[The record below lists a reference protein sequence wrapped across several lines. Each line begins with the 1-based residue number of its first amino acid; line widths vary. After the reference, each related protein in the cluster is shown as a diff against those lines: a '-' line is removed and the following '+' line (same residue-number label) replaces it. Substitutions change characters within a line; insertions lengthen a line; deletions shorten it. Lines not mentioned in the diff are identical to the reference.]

1 MKDYARYRWFY
12 TSKNTLV
19 VGGKNAAQNDELLT
33 HMLAM
38 KQSYY
43 VLHTSAPGSPF
54 SAIIKERG
62 KVSNEELKETAIF
75 TACFSQ
81 AWKTRAK
88 KTSVDIFT
96 CEQLSK
102 PKGAK
107 IGMWHVKG
115 KVKKIEVALKLVL
128 TKQKGVLRAVPLQS
142 ATRVLA
148 RISPGNLDKQ
158 VAVAQ
163 CEVILDNNVGH
174 DELMAALPAGNMAV
188 SK

>member
-1 MKDYARYRWFY
+1 MKDYTRYRWFY

-33 HMLAM
+33 HILAM
-38 KQSYY
+38 RPSYY

-54 SAIIKERG
+54 SVIIKERSG
-62 KVSNEELKETAIF
+62 VGNEELKETAIF

-81 AWKTRAK
+81 AWKTRTK
-88 KTSVDIFT
+88 KTNVNIFT
-96 CEQLSK
+96 SEQLSK

-107 IGMWHVKG
+107 TGMWHVKG
-115 KVKKIEVALKLVL
+115 KVKNVEISLGLVL

-142 ATRVLA
+142 AVRVLA
-148 RISPGNLDKQ
+148 HISPGNLDKQ

-163 CEVILDNNVGH
+163 CEVILENNVNH

-188 SK
+188 ST